1 MIIHR
6 GKAVNTTRKDAN
18 RNQFRAL
25 CQIKSHLCI
34 AESKAVTT
42 FGDFKHAL
50 LQAGATEALY
60 LDMGPGWN
68 HAWYR
73 HTPDSTIVLHP
84 KTHPL
89 LHQLDHI
96 LPLTFPVPSA
106 HATRERHAARSESR
120 ADNQNS

>member
-1 MIIHR
+1 MDFPSRQLCPTDEGRSPPRSAAFAQEIIIHR

-73 HTPDSTIVLHP
+73 LTPDSTIVLHP
-84 KTHPL
+84 KTHPYCTNW
-89 LHQLDHI
+89 I
-96 LPLTFPVPSA
+96 TFY
-106 HATRERHAARSESR
+106 R
-120 ADNQNS
+120 